1 MEIIRLTD
9 IPSTN
14 DYLLGLKTDREVVA
28 VTDYQSHGKGMG
40 TNRWESEP
48 GKNLLFSILI
58 HPVWLPIRLQYLL
71 SMTEAVTIA
80 EVLREELTQ
89 CPEAQQPLTI
99 KWPNDIYYGDRKI
112 SGTRIDV
119 NLKGARLQD
128 VIIGTGI
135 NINQQSFLSDAP
147 NPISLRQ
154 ITGRDHDRESLLNRM
169 IERFEQYLC
178 LLRQGV
184 EEGRQSCGE
193 GHQSTEEGTKSNIE
207 QIVNLYHQHLYRRE
221 GLHPYRDENG
231 DFLAA
236 TEYVEPTGILHLRRQ
251 DGTPSTYM
259 FKEVT
264 FI

>member
-1 MEIIRLTD
+1 MEFVRLTD

-14 DYLLGLKTDREVVA
+14 DYLLGLKTDRSVVA

-71 SMTEAVTIA
+71 SMTEAVAIA
-80 EVLREELTQ
+80 EVLREELAQ
-89 CPEAQQPLTI
+89 YPEAQLPLTI

-135 NINQQSFLSDAP
+135 NINQQRFLSDAP

-154 ITGRDHDRESLLNRM
+154 ITGRDHDREALLKNM
-169 IERFEQYLC
+169 IERFEQYLEM
-178 LLRQGV
+178 LRQGV
-184 EEGRQSCGE
+184 EEGRQE
-193 GHQSTEEGTKSNIE
+193 NIE
-207 QIVNLYHQHLYRRE
+207 RIVNLYHQHLYRRE
-221 GLHPYRDENG
+221 GLHAYRDAEG
-231 DFLAA
+231 EFLAT
-236 TEYVEPTGILHLRRQ
+236 TEYVEPTGILHLRRE
-251 DGTPSTYM
+251 DGTQSTYM
-259 FKEVT
+259 FKEVA

>member
-71 SMTEAVTIA
+71 SMTEAVAIA
-80 EVLREELTQ
+80 EVLREELAQ
-89 CPEAQQPLTI
+89 CPETQQPLTI

-135 NINQQSFLSDAP
+135 NINQQCFLSDAP

-154 ITGRDHDRESLLNRM
+154 ITGWDCDRETLLNRM
-169 IERFEQYLC
+169 IERFEQYLF
-178 LLRQGV
+178 LLRQGF
-184 EEGRQSCGE
+184 EEGK
-193 GHQSTEEGTKSNIE
+193 EENIE
-207 QIVNLYHQHLYRRE
+207 RIVNLYHQHLYRRE
-221 GLHPYRDENG
+221 GLHPYSDENG
-231 DFLAA
+231 DFLAT
-236 TEYVEPTGILHLRRQ
+236 TEYVEPTGILHLRRE
-251 DGTPSTYM
+251 DGTQSTYM
-259 FKEVT
+259 FKEVAFT
-264 FI
+264 